1 MAKTAILKA
10 INDSVDLIELA
21 LNTLEQACL
30 NQQLTVERVKK
41 LYDVVDNQLLKIKTN
56 QTKFEQ
62 KVSGWE
68 NPTYA
73 SKAKNFFKDKNKLEN
88 ARKEAVR
95 NYVLVSQSVENFR
108 KQYQLAKTLVKNYGF
123 NV

>member
-21 LNTLEQACL
+21 LGTLEQAAN
-30 NQQLTVERVKK
+30 NQQLTVERVQK
-41 LYDVVDNQLLKIKTN
+41 LYSVVDNQLLKIKTN

-62 KVSGWE
+62 KVKSWD
-68 NPTYA
+68 NPTFF
-73 SKAKNFFKDKNKLEN
+73 SKAKNVFKDKSKLES
-88 ARKEAVR
+88 ARKEAV
-95 NYVLVSQSVENFR
+95 VKFVKVSQTVKEFEV
-108 KQYQLAKTLVKNYGF
+108 QYKLAKTLVKNYGI